1 MGHQGCN
8 FRPLILVERKRFQNS
23 FTFALF
29 GEKRTT
35 GTMLFRSRW
44 ALSYSYHFA
53 FYMFGH
59 KVFNDE
65 MTKEDLEIKQHLF
78 EEQQQ
83 HLTTNVEKLSKFI
96 EEPFDSFTQ
105 DKIMEIRM
113 QVINLYVITDS
124 LCNKMYECIDTGLL
138 GSLQFGNITLAPYHS
153 KGIEKATELPLRD
166 FIWVTNG
173 LYRLFRSR
181 WTLSYSYHFAFYM
194 FGHKVFNDEMT
205 KEDLEIKQHLF
216 EEQQQHLTTNV
227 EKLSKFIEEPFDSF
241 TQDKIMEIRMQ
252 VINLYVITDIC
263 FFAVSHLEDRP
274 VAVDK
279 PAVELEY
286 RNCYATGCEYHR
298 DERWNYSKLCAQDTI
313 DYTKLRS
320 CLIEVRVIVAQQV
333 NWAADLGQIRIRI
346 NFSMPKY
353 KRLFSFAFLKAKEVD
368 KVEEV
373 VDYQVQLQLQ
383 QIHPHLLR
391 NPNEHLLNGISPTC
405 IRGAF

>member
-29 GEKRTT
+29 GEKRMT
-35 GTMLFRSRW
+35 GTM
-44 ALSYSYHFA
+44 
-53 FYMFGH
+53 
-59 KVFNDE
+59 
-65 MTKEDLEIKQHLF
+65 
-78 EEQQQ
+78 
-83 HLTTNVEKLSKFI
+83 
-96 EEPFDSFTQ
+96 
-105 DKIMEIRM
+105 
-113 QVINLYVITDS
+113 
-124 LCNKMYECIDTGLL
+124 
-138 GSLQFGNITLAPYHS
+138 
-153 KGIEKATELPLRD
+153 
-166 FIWVTNG
+166 
-173 LYRLFRSR
+173 LFRSR

-252 VINLYVITDIC
+252 VINLYVITDTYFVVRLFISDGG
-263 FFAVSHLEDRP
+263 FFLIVSATFGCVKRSLWDVMFGFVFFRHLEDRQ

-320 CLIEVRVIVAQQV
+320 CLIEVVI
-333 NWAADLGQIRIRI
+333 L
-346 NFSMPKY
+346 
-353 KRLFSFAFLKAKEVD
+353 
-368 KVEEV
+368 
-373 VDYQVQLQLQ
+373 
-383 QIHPHLLR
+383 
-391 NPNEHLLNGISPTC
+391 
-405 IRGAF
+405 